1 MSGYALLQM
10 VPILALDG
18 TLTEVYTHLASNP
31 SADTLIAMVVNGST
45 AFLLNI
51 VSFLANKKTSPLA
64 MNIAGITKQI
74 LAIVL
79 GIFVFSTP
87 ITIYSIL
94 GVGVTGSGI
103 AWYTTANFKLKQRA
117 RAQQE
122 VERDIEKHE
131 VVHARHMEAAAPA
144 MRKDQQDHLS
154 PGSPRP

>member
-1 MSGYALLQM
+1 MSLEQDYIISRKLSLNF
-10 VPILALDG
+10 
-18 TLTEVYTHLASNP
+18 TLEKYLSRKLN
-31 SADTLIAMVVNGST
+31 
-45 AFLLNI
+45 LNI
-51 VSFLANKKTSPLA
+51 
-64 MNIAGITKQI
+64 
-74 LAIVL
+74 
-79 GIFVFSTP
+79 FSTP